1 MNRFKLF
8 LISVAAGAALLAN
21 AAGLEVNVSVT
32 PKSVAAGEL
41 VHYTLTTNLP
51 GLRNLA
57 FPRLENGRWLT
68 NSISQ
73 STRIVNGVGSYS
85 YTIPIQPQREG
96 TLTIPAFEVQIGNQT
111 AQTQPVEIKVLSPG
125 EQPAL
130 PESSGESLSMKEA
143 LFGRILLPE
152 KRDFYYVGEEI
163 PLTLELFAIPQ
174 LRMELMEYPELSGL
188 GNAVFHDYSD
198 ENQQNRKFARIR
210 TTRTTLQDRPYH
222 EAIFSTAFRA
232 TAPGKLKPEATVT
245 VGIQPP
251 SEQRQRRRPQSIF
264 DDDFFDFFGG
274 GPRKTPYKVVF
285 ASPGEIAVRALPPAP
300 AGVLNLGLLGR
311 WELEC
316 RFDQASGMVGE
327 PLTLNLTL
335 SGDGS
340 PETLAVPKLTLP
352 GFRVYPGEVKKQS
365 AGITNHIT
373 IRYAL
378 IPLEPGV
385 RKQQLKFATFD
396 PATGEYAVR
405 EFNLEIPVA
414 KSDRPA
420 TAAVSSGAAL
430 PPEPDAVA
438 EPEVPA
444 PAPVREEIFYQ
455 KPGPGVA
462 VQLPLIRN
470 QLWFILLCVIGGPVT
485 GLLLELRH
493 RRRMRAA
500 NDPEYLRRRELR
512 DRLPQLLRRLRSVN
526 GSELERVLRE
536 EAVPFLA
543 EALKLPHGATAG
555 EVAEHLDDSELR
567 QLFRNTEFASFRPD
581 AAAASFPPGTV
592 EKLCKLLK
600 RVGVFALLGAF
611 FLLHGAE
618 ADFNAAFDK
627 GEFKQAVEDYRKQLN
642 PQAPSPA
649 LLYNIGS
656 SYYRMNDLPRA
667 LYCFEQAH
675 LLAPRDSETLE
686 NLNLVNRKL
695 ALPEIG
701 RTNSPGALLLWCR
714 DRLRPDQ
721 YWAIAAA
728 VFALMCI
735 GLGLRHSFRP
745 STVLTYEAVAALV
758 LVLAITAA
766 VSQANGPYNPDR
778 GIVNGNSLELRTL
791 PAAASGRIEATV
803 PGGSAA
809 TVVERR
815 GDWLRVKVNGRDGW
829 APAGRINIIF
839 PGGVF

>member
-8 LISVAAGAALLAN
+8 FISAAAGAALLAN
-21 AAGLEVNVSVT
+21 AAGLEVEVSVT

-41 VHYTLTTNLP
+41 VEYTLTTNLP

-68 NSISQ
+68 NSISR
-73 STRIVNGVGSYS
+73 STRIVNGAGSYS
-85 YTIPIQPQREG
+85 YTVPILTEREG
-96 TLTIPAFEVQIGNQT
+96 TLTVPAFEVQVGSRTVQT
-111 AQTQPVEIKVLSPG
+111 RPVEIKVLPPG

-152 KRDFYYVGEEI
+152 KRGFYYVGEEI

-174 LRMELMEYPELSGL
+174 LRMELVEYPEFSGL
-188 GNAVFHDYSD
+188 GSAVFHDYSD
-198 ENQQNRKFARIR
+198 ENPQNRKFARIR
-210 TTRTTLQDRPYH
+210 TAETTLRNRLYH
-222 EAIFSTAFRA
+222 EAVFSTAFRA
-232 TAPGKLKPEATVT
+232 TAPGRLKPEAAVT

-251 SEQRQRRRPQSIF
+251 SAQQQRRRPQSIF

-274 GPRKTPYKVVF
+274 GPRRTPYKVVF
-285 ASPGEIAVRALPPAP
+285 ASPGEITVRPLPPAP

-385 RKQQLKFATFD
+385 RRLQLKFATFD
-396 PATGEYAVR
+396 PAAGEYMVR
-405 EFNLEIPVA
+405 EFDPEIPVA
-414 KSDRPA
+414 GSDRPA
-420 TAAVSSGAAL
+420 APAGGGAAL
-430 PPEPDAVA
+430 PTEPDAVT

-455 KPGPGVA
+455 KPEPGST

-470 QLWFILLCVIGGPVT
+470 QLWFIVLCVIGGPVI
-485 GLLLELRH
+485 GLLLELRR

-500 NDPEYLRRRELR
+500 GDPQYLRRRELR
-512 DRLPQLLRRLRSVN
+512 ERLPQLRKKLRTVG
-526 GSELERVLRE
+526 GSELERVLRD

-543 EALKLPHGATAG
+543 EALSLPHGATAG
-555 EVAEHLDDSELR
+555 EVAEHLDDPELR
-567 QLFRNTEFASFRPD
+567 QLFRNMECASFRPD

-592 EKLCKLLK
+592 EKLCKFLK
-600 RVGVFALLGAF
+600 RVGVFALLGT
-611 FLLHGAE
+611 FLALHGA
-618 ADFNAAFDK
+618 ATDFNAAFDK
-627 GEFKQAVEDYRKQLN
+627 GDFKQAIEDYRRQLN

-656 SYYRMNDLPRA
+656 SYYRLNDLPQA
-667 LYCFEQAH
+667 LHCFQQAH

-721 YWAIAAA
+721 YWAVAAA
-728 VFALMCI
+728 AFALMCI
-735 GLGLRHSFRP
+735 GFGVRHSFRT
-745 STVLTYEAVAALV
+745 SSVLAYETVAVLV
-758 LVLAITAA
+758 LVLAVAAA
-766 VSQANGPYNPDR
+766 VSQAAGPYSPDR

-815 GDWLRVKVNGRDGW
+815 GDWIRVKVNGRDGW
-829 APAGRINIIF
+829 VPAGRVNIIF

>member
-378 IPLEPGV
+378 IPLAPGV

-396 PATGEYAVR
+396 PATGE
-405 EFNLEIPVA
+405 
-414 KSDRPA
+414 
-420 TAAVSSGAAL
+420 
-430 PPEPDAVA
+430 
-438 EPEVPA
+438 
-444 PAPVREEIFYQ
+444 
-455 KPGPGVA
+455 
-462 VQLPLIRN
+462 
-470 QLWFILLCVIGGPVT
+470 
-485 GLLLELRH
+485 
-493 RRRMRAA
+493 
-500 NDPEYLRRRELR
+500 
-512 DRLPQLLRRLRSVN
+512 
-526 GSELERVLRE
+526 
-536 EAVPFLA
+536 
-543 EALKLPHGATAG
+543 
-555 EVAEHLDDSELR
+555 
-567 QLFRNTEFASFRPD
+567 
-581 AAAASFPPGTV
+581 
-592 EKLCKLLK
+592 
-600 RVGVFALLGAF
+600 
-611 FLLHGAE
+611 
-618 ADFNAAFDK
+618 
-627 GEFKQAVEDYRKQLN
+627 
-642 PQAPSPA
+642 
-649 LLYNIGS
+649 
-656 SYYRMNDLPRA
+656 
-667 LYCFEQAH
+667 
-675 LLAPRDSETLE
+675 
-686 NLNLVNRKL
+686 
-695 ALPEIG
+695 
-701 RTNSPGALLLWCR
+701 
-714 DRLRPDQ
+714 
-721 YWAIAAA
+721 
-728 VFALMCI
+728 
-735 GLGLRHSFRP
+735 
-745 STVLTYEAVAALV
+745 
-758 LVLAITAA
+758 
-766 VSQANGPYNPDR
+766 
-778 GIVNGNSLELRTL
+778 
-791 PAAASGRIEATV
+791 
-803 PGGSAA
+803 
-809 TVVERR
+809 
-815 GDWLRVKVNGRDGW
+815 
-829 APAGRINIIF
+829 
-839 PGGVF
+839 